1 MDSLVAKTSS
11 ILMIPL
17 DDIVPSVSIAEYS
30 LDSLV
35 AIEIRNWMARDLGAT
50 QPLLELLTSPS
61 IEQLAQNVAKKSA
74 LVDQK
79 MLQAT
84 DAK

>member
-1 MDSLVAKTSS
+1 
-11 ILMIPL
+11 MIPL
-17 DDIVPSVSIAEYS
+17 DDIVSSMSIAEYG

-35 AIEIRNWMARDLGAT
+35 AVEIRNWMARDLGAT
-50 QPLLELLTSPS
+50 LALLELLTSPS

-79 MLQAT
+79 MLQVAE
-84 DAK
+84 AK